1 MSNIVV
7 PCGQGI
13 SVTHTAQSQNVQ
25 KTEVKTLTTT
35 DLLGLSAP
43 QQKAYLANCGL
54 AKCYEL
60 LAPLSPKQRQQLRA
74 AIADDLYADLTIVLG
89 ESDPVIAQMVGAL
102 AVPLVES
109 MQVADVITLI
119 RNHGDSHSACFIT
132 DADGLYLGVLEL
144 AKLVTQP
151 ANRSIKSLMHRVP
164 VYHASVDQEQ
174 AVSLL
179 NQSAIDSLPLIDSYG
194 RPVGFFSSE
203 QAITVMQKEQT
214 EDVEKMMGIQ
224 ADALGGTY
232 LDTSVFSHISKR
244 IYWILGLAVVG
255 ISSGMVIQSYDDAI
269 MALTILALYMPM
281 VADTGGNS
289 GSQAATVIVRALALG
304 ELKLSQ
310 WLQVL
315 WKEFRISLFI
325 GACLGILTAS
335 KVYLLSYGVELPE
348 NLTFSLVAFAIGL
361 ALFLQVISATVIGA
375 ALPLLARVLKQDPA
389 VVASPA
395 ITTLVDI
402 TGLLI
407 YFYVTTSILLS

>member
-1 MSNIVV
+1 MSNIAL
-7 PCGQGI
+7 PCEQGLSI
-13 SVTHTAQSQNVQ
+13 THTANSLALGSELDTTLSGTSLLKMNSQ
-25 KTEVKTLTTT
+25 
-35 DLLGLSAP
+35 
-43 QQKAYLANCGL
+43 QQKQVLAQCSL
-54 AKCYEL
+54 AKSYQL
-60 LAPLSPKQRQQLRA
+60 IAPLSVKQRKVLRA
-74 AIADDLYADLTIVLG
+74 AISEDIYADLTIALSQT
-89 ESDPVIAQMVGAL
+89 EPVIAVMSGGYSM
-102 AVPLVES
+102 PLVDG
-109 MQVADVITLI
+109 MVVGDVLALLQTQNYTHSSCFLT
-119 RNHGDSHSACFIT
+119 DS
-132 DADGLYLGVLEL
+132 DGQYLGVLEL
-144 AKLVTQP
+144 ARL
-151 ANRSIKSLMHRVP
+151 AGEDHSSSIASLMQRVP
-164 VYHASVDQEQ
+164 AYHVSLDQEQ
-174 AVSLL
+174 AVTLL
-179 NQSAIDSLPLIDSYG
+179 SQSSIDCLPLIDSYG
-194 RPVGFFSSE
+194 RPVGFFNSQ
-203 QAITVMQKEQT
+203 QAISVMQREQT

-232 LDTSVFSHISKR
+232 LETSVFSHISKR

-255 ISSGMVIQSYDDAI
+255 ITSGMVIQSYDDAI

-310 WLQVL
+310 WLHVL
-315 WKEFRISLFI
+315 WKELRISLFI
-325 GACLGILTAS
+325 GACLGLLTAS
-335 KVYLLSYGVELPE
+335 KVYLLSYGIELPE

-375 ALPLLARVLKQDPA
+375 ALPLMAQVLKQDPA